1 MMSSLINE
9 INKRNLILKNIS
21 KVNATLLE
29 ERPDQ
34 EERPNQ
40 EERPDKEERPDQE
53 ERPNKDQMLTQ
64 SNIGFIILRHVNS
77 ESNNNYWIHCYNCIR
92 KFYPENNI
100 LIIDD
105 NSNYEY
111 IKNEILYKT
120 IIIQSEFPQRGEIL
134 PYYYYLNYKIADIAI
149 ILHDSVFINEYID
162 FNIDFDIKFIDNYK
176 YKFIW
181 YFHHGSDQI
190 NDELSM
196 IKLFNDPELLD
207 FYNNKR
213 LWKGCFGAMTIISH
227 DYLTFINEKYDIS
240 RLLDKILN
248 RYNRC
253 SFERVFACLLQ
264 KNHKMDSL
272 FGNIH
277 WYCKW
282 GITFD
287 QKDKYNDLP
296 LIKVWSGR

>member
-1 MMSSLINE
+1 MTTLLINE

-21 KVNATLLE
+21 KVNATFLE
-29 ERPDQ
+29 ENPIQ
-34 EERPNQ
+34 NSIQNSIQNPIQAHIQN
-40 EERPDKEERPDQE
+40 PI
-53 ERPNKDQMLTQ
+53 Q
-64 SNIGFIILRHVNS
+64 SNINIGFIILRHVNN
-77 ESNNNYWIHCYNCIR
+77 ELNNNYWIHCYNSIR

-105 NSNYEY
+105 NSNYY
-111 IKNEILYKT
+111 YVTNKKLYKT

-134 PYYYYLNYKIADIAI
+134 PYYYYLNYKISDIAI

-162 FNIDFDIKFIDNYK
+162 FNIEFIDNYK

-190 NDELSM
+190 SDETYM
-196 IKLFNDPELLD
+196 IKLFNDPDLLN
-207 FYNNKR
+207 FYNNKK
-213 LWKGCFGAMTIISH
+213 LWQGCFGAMTIISH
-227 DYLTFINEKYDIS
+227 DYLTFINQKYDIS
-240 RLLDKILN
+240 ILLDKILN